1 MGAAQAT
8 RNSRRRDPGKTSPK
22 EDVPID
28 QAVAIQAFVAQAP
41 IAVAMTDLKLRFV
54 KASSAF
60 LADFGMEEGELLGRT
75 SYELAPDTEAKYAG
89 LHQRC
94 LAGESVSSSP
104 ERIVLPNGRH
114 RWMMW
119 DAAPWRDNR
128 GDVGGLLIMSRD
140 VTAQMDAEQE
150 VRRTRAFLDC
160 ILQNTP
166 SAMVVKDEFGRVL
179 VMNRAM
185 EQMYGVTAEE
195 HVGQTI
201 FDVLPEAD
209 ARRIA
214 AEDRRVLTMN
224 APLIIEHDEMR
235 THDKGMRHVRKTK
248 VAIRDEAGANYLL
261 AINEDI
267 TERWKTQ
274 TELERTRAFLETL
287 IQSVPISLV
296 VKDAATGRILITNRA
311 NEELLG
317 IPGQDII
324 GKSADELFPQKEAD
338 HFVAED
344 RRVLESGELLIKE
357 NTTVTTPSH
366 GVRILRQMKVA
377 VRAPDG
383 SAYILTISDDIT
395 ERKRAAE
402 ELERTKAF
410 LQTVIENVPAG
421 LTVKDAADGRIVMTN
436 PAVEQMYGVGR
447 GENLGK
453 TGGDIFS
460 PEQARRSA
468 ELDRQVLESGEVKV
482 FEAEPISTPNGVRF
496 LRKKKIGIRNADG
509 RTYLLSISEDVT
521 DRKLAEDTLKQAL
534 ADAEAANVAK
544 SEFLANMS
552 HEIRTPLNGVLGL
565 ADALA
570 NMDLT
575 PQQSEIVGMI
585 VTSGKAL
592 TAILS
597 DVLDLAKAEAGQLQ
611 LQPEAFSLSETI
623 GSSSY
628 LFETAARSKG
638 LDFQVVI
645 DAGDTDR
652 LVGDPLRIRQIVS
665 NLISNAVKFTD
676 QGQVLVHARA
686 TPTGDG
692 RATLEVIV
700 SDTGPGF
707 SEEVR
712 SRLFSRFEQGDGS
725 ITRKFGGTGLGLS
738 IVGALA
744 EMMGGEIN
752 CAATPGHGAT
762 FTFRAPL
769 QIAEAAAPVAAEEKP
784 VSARLKDQPLRVLLA
799 EDHAVNR
806 KVVQLMLGSHA
817 DIVVAEDGAQAVK
830 VFLDHGPFDVVLM
843 DTQMPVMDGLT
854 ATRQIRA
861 AELRLGS
868 RRTPIVSLTAN
879 AMAHQVE
886 ACREAGA
893 DFHLAKPITSKG
905 LIAVIDSALEAAK
918 ATPGA
923 RAASRAG

>member
-1 MGAAQAT
+1 MGGAQAT
-8 RNSRRRDPGKTSPK
+8 RNCSRRDPGKKATRAAAR
-22 EDVPID
+22 ID
-28 QAVAIQAFVAQAP
+28 QAVAIQAFVVAAP
-41 IAVAMTDLKLRFV
+41 IAVAMTDLELRFV
-54 KASSAF
+54 KASPLF
-60 LADFGMEEGELLGRT
+60 LADFGMEEGDLLGRT
-75 SYELAPDTEAKYAG
+75 SYELAPDTEAKYSV

-94 LAGESVSSSP
+94 LAGETVSSSP
-104 ERIVLPNGRH
+104 ERVVLPNGQH

-119 DAAPWRDNR
+119 DAAPWRNNR

-140 VTAQMDAEQE
+140 VTVQMDAEQE
-150 VRRTRAFLDC
+150 VRRRRAFLDC

-166 SAMVVKDEFGRVL
+166 AAMVVKDENRRVVVL
-179 VMNRAM
+179 NRAM
-185 EQMYGVTAEE
+185 EEMYGVTAEE

-201 FDVLPEAD
+201 FDVLPED
-209 ARRIA
+209 RARKIDD
-214 AEDRRVLTMN
+214 EDRRVM
-224 APLIIEHDEMR
+224 AMDGPLIVEHDEMR

-248 VAIRDEAGANYLL
+248 VAIRDDEGRTYLL
-261 AINEDI
+261 AINQDI
-267 TERWKTQ
+267 SERWKAQ

-296 VKDAATGRILITNRA
+296 VKDALSGRILITNRA

-317 IPGQDII
+317 IPGDAIL
-324 GKSADELFPQKEAD
+324 GKNAHDLFPPEEAE
-338 HFVAED
+338 HFVEED

-357 NTTVTTPSH
+357 DVTVTTPSH

-395 ERKRAAE
+395 ERKLAAE

-453 TGGDIFS
+453 TGGDIF
-460 PEQARRSA
+460 PAEQARRSA
-468 ELDRQVLESGEVKV
+468 ELDRLVLESGEVKE

-496 LRKKKIGIRNADG
+496 LRKKKIGIHNADG

-521 DRKLAEDTLKQAL
+521 ERKLAEDTLKQAL

-585 VTSGKAL
+585 VSSGKAL

-611 LQPEAFSLSETI
+611 LQPEPFSLSETI

-638 LDFQVVI
+638 LDFRVVI
-645 DAGDTDR
+645 DAGQTDR
-652 LVGDPLRIRQIVS
+652 LIGDPLRIRQIVS

-676 QGQVLVHARA
+676 RGQVVVHARA
-686 TPTGDG
+686 TPAGHGQAD
-692 RATLEVIV
+692 LEVV
-700 SDTGPGF
+700 VRDTGPGF

-744 EMMGGEIN
+744 EMMGGDIS
-752 CAATPGHGAT
+752 CAATPGKGAT

-769 QIAEAAAPVAAEEKP
+769 QIAEAAAPAQAEETTTP
-784 VSARLKDQPLRVLLA
+784 ALHSERRLRVLLA
-799 EDHAVNR
+799 EDHLVNQ

-817 DIVVAEDGAQAVK
+817 DIVIAADGEQAVK
-830 VFLDHGPFDVVLM
+830 AFLDQGPFDVVLM
-843 DTQMPVMDGLT
+843 DTQMPVMDGIT

-861 AELRLGS
+861 AEPPGS

-886 ACREAGA
+886 ACRAAGA
-893 DFHLAKPITSKG
+893 DFHLAKPITSQG
-905 LIAVIDSALEAAK
+905 LMAVIDSALDAAD
-918 ATPGA
+918 AVRQA
-923 RAASRAG
+923 DAALQAG